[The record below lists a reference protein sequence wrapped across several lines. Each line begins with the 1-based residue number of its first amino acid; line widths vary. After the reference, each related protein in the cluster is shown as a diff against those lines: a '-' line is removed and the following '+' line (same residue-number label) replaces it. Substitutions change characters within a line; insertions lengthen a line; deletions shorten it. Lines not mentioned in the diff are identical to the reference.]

1 MTNFWELRLALHMVR
16 VIHII
21 HVIVSLNF
29 LHVGGAGA
37 KGQNARPGE
46 YSSTSADDGPK
57 LRLEWEGM
65 DEKSPKAAMI
75 KLTEGIKKPLRNGE
89 RALWSD
95 GFTRSMILGQ
105 RNEQDTDRSDE
116 AGE

>member
-37 KGQNARPGE
+37 KEQNARPGE
-46 YSSTSADDGPK
+46 
-57 LRLEWEGM
+57 
-65 DEKSPKAAMI
+65 
-75 KLTEGIKKPLRNGE
+75 
-89 RALWSD
+89 
-95 GFTRSMILGQ
+95 
-105 RNEQDTDRSDE
+105 
-116 AGE
+116 

>member
-37 KGQNARPGE
+37 KGQNARPGK
-46 YSSTSADDGPK
+46 YSSTSADYDGSGRRDNVTGLCK
-57 LRLEWEGM
+57 RT
-65 DEKSPKAAMI
+65 S
-75 KLTEGIKKPLRNGE
+75 
-89 RALWSD
+89 
-95 GFTRSMILGQ
+95 
-105 RNEQDTDRSDE
+105 
-116 AGE
+116 